1 MESSENGNPTY
12 ISLRASSKG
21 KYLWKRT
28 KLKENLKKSF
38 WIQLKVR
45 FWLLEFPQY
54 QVKIPKRMTIIYELL
69 FAELCLQNNFKV
81 SVN

>member
-28 KLKENLKKSF
+28 KLKEEIFLNPIKSQ
-38 WIQLKVR
+38 ILVIR
-45 FWLLEFPQY
+45 VPS
-54 QVKIPKRMTIIYELL
+54 IPSEDT
-69 FAELCLQNNFKV
+69 
-81 SVN
+81 